1 MFGKKK
7 KEIKKPVAETAKDDA
22 IDMITNDE
30 IDLNEK
36 IKSYQQNVRTP
47 KDCLAPS
54 EISVVDDET
63 LKVGENYVR
72 NYVMQGYPNAAYVG
86 WLDKIYSS
94 PGRLLRWNHRD
105 RLKRK
110 EAPSQTFQSMTR
122 RFSC

>member
-86 WLDKIYSS
+86 WLDKIYSYDGAS
-94 PGRLLRWNHRD
+94 
-105 RLKRK
+105 
-110 EAPSQTFQSMTR
+110 F
-122 RFSC
+122 RFNLSL